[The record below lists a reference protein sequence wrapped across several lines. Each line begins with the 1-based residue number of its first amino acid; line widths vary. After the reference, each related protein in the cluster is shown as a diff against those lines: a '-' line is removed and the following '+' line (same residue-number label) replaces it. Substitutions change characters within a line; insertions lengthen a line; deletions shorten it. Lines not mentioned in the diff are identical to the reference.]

1 MDMDEFVLT
10 ERKTYTLELPKVEYP
25 NNINVYYLRM
35 DGNSLKQYRYTVETN
50 DENKNHVF
58 LLMPVR
64 VGTSPVKIAV
74 KNEKGS
80 KSDPESKDGKFIV
93 GDRVTVYGEYTEPV
107 VYETE
112 TGLSMTTPQIM
123 VEMINGDCY
132 NKELKSLVVKDLTD
146 R

>member
-50 DENKNHVF
+50 DENKNYVF

-80 KSDPESKDGKFIV
+80 KPILNQRMGSLLWE
-93 GDRVTVYGEYTEPV
+93 TV
-107 VYETE
+107 
-112 TGLSMTTPQIM
+112 
-123 VEMINGDCY
+123 
-132 NKELKSLVVKDLTD
+132 
-146 R
+146 